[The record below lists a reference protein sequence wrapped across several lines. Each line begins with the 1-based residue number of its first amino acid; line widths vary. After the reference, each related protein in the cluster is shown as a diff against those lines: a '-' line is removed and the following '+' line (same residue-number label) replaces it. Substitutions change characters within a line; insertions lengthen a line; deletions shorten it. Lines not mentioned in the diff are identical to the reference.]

1 MINGPVVKIP
11 AFFVTRAG
19 RLGVNFLPGR
29 DLVSAIQS
37 HRVRGFLGTMF
48 VLGASVLGTPLSVR
62 ASDPPHPTNAC
73 NSCHVPHNALGDV
86 LLSVAG
92 NANSC
97 VSCHQSGGS
106 ASILPFSTGMEAVPW
121 SGLATGVAAGGSS
134 HRWDSSPG
142 GRIVFLG
149 GSATP
154 STGVLLPLGTCTG
167 AYPKTFTIT
176 MVSNGAPGTAR
187 FNWICTPPVI
197 AGTNLATGPRVA
209 LSDGIVVAF
218 TDGGTGGTF
227 RVGDRWNLYVRPRIR
242 QPAVSPLGA
251 HLMIYTN
258 ADTSP
263 AVLTNGMAVCSTCHD
278 QHKQKFPPFDA
289 SAPAYGG
296 SGTGDGRHFMRMSNN
311 VNQMCFECHSALR
324 ATNALAGTHPTG
336 LRPRTNGFY
345 KVPGAALPLET
356 GTTNMGCLTCH
367 TVHYSPSYDGSLLR
381 KTNAVDVC
389 IACHTLANTLTPGTH
404 MNPTNTRVLW
414 PGGQYGS
421 LMPARTNAAQ
431 RGGCLNCHATHGW
444 PDASNPG
451 TNYPVLLADREENL
465 CFTCHD
471 GSPSAKNIR
480 SYYTNVFTHPT
491 MLYTNRHSSAEDEG
505 SGSVGAFGTTNRHAE
520 CTDCHNPHQTYGT
533 VLATNAPF
541 AASRLWGTARV
552 AVTNTGTG
560 SNIVYTFRNQSDTNA
575 VREYEICFKCHSGW
589 STRPA
594 NQLDIA
600 ARVNTRNPSF
610 HAIEG
615 PSTNRLVNVNSFTN
629 GYTATSMVYCTSCH
643 SGSDP
648 GVLGPHGSRYRYL
661 LNAYYTNSPTRR
673 AAVMA
678 RTELCFKCH
687 RYDTYANN
695 GATSAIKAYSRFNPP
710 AIAEGHTYHVSS
722 QRYSCYNCHE
732 THGSTNRP
740 TMMVTGRSPGIN
752 TYTQTAT
759 GGSCSPTCHG
769 SESYTLNYAR

>member
-1 MINGPVVKIP
+1 MK
-11 AFFVTRAG
+11 ARQ
-19 RLGVNFLPGR
+19 
-29 DLVSAIQS
+29 D
-37 HRVRGFLGTMF
+37 RGTGSMRRTWAAALALLLAAAT
-48 VLGASVLGTPLSVR
+48 VR

-73 NSCHVPHNALGDV
+73 NNCHIPHNALGDG

-106 ASILPFSTGMEAVPW
+106 ASTLPFTTGAQAVPW
-121 SGLATGVAAGGSS
+121 SGIPTNVAAGGSS
-134 HRWDSSPG
+134 HRWDSSAG
-142 GRIVFLG
+142 GRLVFLG
-149 GSATP
+149 GAATNSSATLVP
-154 STGVLLPLGTCTG
+154 VGTYTG
-167 AYPKTFTIT
+167 AFPKTYTVT
-176 MVSNGAPGTAR
+176 MTTGGTSGAAR
-187 FNWICTPPVI
+187 FTWSCTAPL
-197 AGTNLATGPRVA
+197 ASATNVATGPRVA
-209 LSDGIVVAF
+209 LNDGIVIAF
-218 TDGGTGGTF
+218 GQTGGVF
-227 RVGDRWNLYVRPRIR
+227 QAGDRWHLYARPHVI
-242 QPAVSPLGA
+242 QPATSSALRG
-251 HLMIYTN
+251 HLTIYTN
-258 ADTSP
+258 LDTSP
-263 AVLTNGMAVCSTCHD
+263 AVFTNGMVVCSTCHD
-278 QHKQKFPPFDA
+278 QHKQKFPPFD
-289 SAPAYGG
+289 STAPIYGG
-296 SGTGDGRHFMRMSNN
+296 SGTGDGRHYMRMSNN
-311 VNQMCFECHSALR
+311 WNQLCAECHFGLWS
-324 ATNALAGTHPTG
+324 TNSRVGTHPTA

-345 KVPGAALPLET
+345 KLPGAVLPLET
-356 GTTNMGCLTCH
+356 VTTNIGCLTCH
-367 TVHYSPSYDGSLLR
+367 QMHYSPSLDGSILR
-381 KTNAVDVC
+381 RTNAVEVC
-389 IACHTLANTLTPGTH
+389 TACHTLADTVSPGTH

-421 LMPARTNAAQ
+421 LMPARTNTAQ

-444 PDASNPG
+444 PDTANP
-451 TNYPVLLADREENL
+451 TSHYPILLADREESF

-491 MLYTNRHSSAEDEG
+491 MTYTGRHDYAEDEG
-505 SGSVGAFGTTNRHAE
+505 AGSAGAFGSTNRHAE
-520 CTDCHNPHQTYGT
+520 CVDCHNPHQTRGV
-533 VLATNAPF
+533 VLSTNAPF
-541 AASRLWGTARV
+541 ASSRLWGTARV

-560 SNIVYTFRNQSDTNA
+560 SNIVYTFRGQADTNA

-589 STRPA
+589 STRPT

-610 HAIEG
+610 HAIEA

-673 AAVMA
+673 ATVMA

-695 GATSAIKAYSRFNPP
+695 GASTTIKGYSRFNPP
-710 AIAEGHTYHVSS
+710 AISEGHTYHVAS

-752 TYTQTAT
+752 SYSQTAT

>member
-1 MINGPVVKIP
+1 MKSLHPVDRTVIGGALLLLGLTFATAVPP
-11 AFFVTRAG
+11 AWAG
-19 RLGVNFLPGR
+19 
-29 DLVSAIQS
+29 
-37 HRVRGFLGTMF
+37 
-48 VLGASVLGTPLSVR
+48 
-62 ASDPPHPTNAC
+62 DPPHPTNVC
-73 NSCHVPHNALGDV
+73 NSCHVPHNALGDG

-97 VSCHQSGGS
+97 ISCHQSGGS
-106 ASILPFSTGMEAVPW
+106 ASLLPFSTANEAVPW

-142 GRIVFLG
+142 GRVVFLG

-154 STGVLLPLGTCTG
+154 STGLVLPLGTCTG
-167 AYPKTFTIT
+167 AYPKTFTLTIT
-176 MVSNGAPGTAR
+176 ATGAPGTAR
-187 FNWICTPPVI
+187 FNWTSTVPVGG
-197 AGTNLATGPRVA
+197 GTNIATGPRVT

-218 TDGGTGGTF
+218 TDGGTGGVF
-227 RVGDRWNLYVRPRIR
+227 RVGDRWHVYARPHIKAPSSSLLR
-242 QPAVSPLGA
+242 P

-263 AVLTNGMAVCSTCHD
+263 AVLTNGMVVCSTCHD

-296 SGTGDGRHFMRMSNN
+296 SGTGNGRHYMRMSNN
-311 VNQMCFECHSALR
+311 VNQMCFECHSALWSTNSR
-324 ATNALAGTHPTG
+324 AGSHPTA
-336 LRPRTNGFY
+336 LRPRTNGLY
-345 KVPGAALPLET
+345 KAPGVALPLET
-356 GTTNMGCLTCH
+356 TTTNIGCLTCH

-389 IACHTLANTLTPGTH
+389 IACHTLANTATPATH
-404 MNPTNTRVLW
+404 MNPTNARVLW

-421 LMPARTNAAQ
+421 LMPARTNTAQ

-444 PDASNPG
+444 PDAANP
-451 TNYPVLLADREENL
+451 TNHYPILLADREEFF

-480 SYYTNVFTHPT
+480 QYYTNVFTHPT
-491 MLYTNRHSSAEDEG
+491 MLYTNRHDYAEDEG
-505 SGSVGAFGTTNRHAE
+505 AGSPGAFGLTNRHAE
-520 CTDCHNPHQTYGT
+520 CVDCHNPHQTRGN
-533 VLATNAPF
+533 VLATNPPF
-541 AASRLWGTARV
+541 ASSRLLGVARV

-560 SNIVYTFRNQSDTNA
+560 SNIVYTFRGQADTNA
-575 VREYEICFKCHSGW
+575 VLEYEVCFKCHSGW
-589 STRPA
+589 STRPT

-600 ARVNTRNPSF
+600 ARMNTRNPS
-610 HAIEG
+610 HHGVEG
-615 PSTNRLVNVNSFTN
+615 RGTNLLIRSGAFTN
-629 GYTATSMVYCTSCH
+629 GYSATSMVYCTSCH

-661 LNAYYTNSPTRR
+661 LNAYYTNSPARR
-673 AAVMA
+673 ATVMA

-687 RYDTYANN
+687 RYDTYANT
-695 GATSAIKAYSRFNPP
+695 GASTTIMGYSRFNRPNYE
-710 AIAEGHTYHVSS
+710 EGHTFHVGER
-722 QRYSCYNCHE
+722 RYSCYSCHE

-740 TMMVTGRSPGIN
+740 TMMVTGRNPGLN
-752 TYTQTAT
+752 SYTQTAT

-769 SESYTLNYAR
+769 SESYSLNYGR